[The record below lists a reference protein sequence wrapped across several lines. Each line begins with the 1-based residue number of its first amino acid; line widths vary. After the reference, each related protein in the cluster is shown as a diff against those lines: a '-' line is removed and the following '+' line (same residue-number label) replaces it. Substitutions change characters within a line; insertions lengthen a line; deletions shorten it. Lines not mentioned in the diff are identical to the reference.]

1 MKKNKGYT
9 LVELL
14 VAMVV
19 LVIVLM
25 EVYMVMNSG
34 SKVYE
39 HGSVDVALQTE
50 AQQTILELEDLIID
64 VNSDIIYTPQSG
76 TVSENG
82 TLTIVNHDDTYII
95 KYATDTK
102 RSALGYGTLT
112 YQHNTAGSTG
122 TAMPLSDYV
131 QYFYVDT
138 SQIST
143 HSGDSVVLSL
153 KMYNGTYSYGAS
165 KEVFLRNKLGTGNG
179 GGGAPSNDFDYDLLV
194 LRYKDDYDLSDM
206 NYECDGEACTYF
218 VWEDA
223 SGSSFT
229 TNMQDPSVTYY
240 LTANKDLKCGTSIN
254 TSWDLSGSARVWG
267 YKDAA
272 TSVSNPSKH
281 CVIQVKTDPVGCGNT
296 DEFNSVAYF
305 NWYQAS
311 TINGVCMTQIYGI
324 DVNSAVKADYY
335 MEYAPKGATINA
347 SARGTVLERD
357 SGTQIQSLGV
367 NKTNA
372 TLDAN
377 LTTPINAENSDYPV
391 SANPIFTAVLFDE
404 SGPNNKIYPDNAGG
418 GSYSNLRGK
427 QYVFMDC
434 DQNTFCTFNHKQWTD
449 VQIDTFESAN
459 EKFYGYADIEF
470 PSSHHLRFPIY
481 GILSGTDADADTAR
495 DITLGWVKYGT
506 NSYTIDAH

>member
-39 HGSVDVALQTE
+39 RGSVDVALQTE

-95 KYATDTK
+95 KYVTDAK

-153 KMYNGTYSYGAS
+153 KMNNGTYTYGAS

-179 GGGAPSNDFDYDLLV
+179 GGGAPSNDFDYDLLA
-194 LRYKDDYDLSDM
+194 LRYKVGDYDLSDM

-223 SGSSFT
+223 TGSNFT

-240 LTANKDLKCGTSIN
+240 LTANKELKCGTTIN
-254 TSWDLSGSARVWG
+254 TDWSLTGSARVWG

-281 CVIQVKTDPVGCGNT
+281 CVIQVKTDPVGCGIT
-296 DEFNSVAYF
+296 DETKSIAYF

-311 TINGVCMTQIYGI
+311 SIDAVCQTQVYGI
-324 DVNSAVKADYY
+324 DVNSAVKANYY
-335 MEYAPKGATINA
+335 MEYANKGANITNTV
-347 SARGTVLERD
+347 RGTVLEKAD
-357 SGTQIQSLGV
+357 GTQIQSINV
-367 NKTNA
+367 NKTNS
-372 TLDAN
+372 TIDTILS
-377 LTTPINAENSDYPV
+377 TPNSENRNYPV
-391 SANPIFTAVLFDE
+391 SAHPVFAARLIGDGT
-404 SGPNNKIYPDNAGG
+404 GGGNKFPVYPDNAGSG
-418 GSYSNLRGK
+418 PYSNLCGA
-427 QYVFMDC
+427 QYVYMDG
-434 DQNTFCTFNHKQWTD
+434 DQNTFCTFNSGHWTD
-449 VQIDTFESAN
+449 VQVANFDNAN

-470 PSSHHLRFPIY
+470 PSSHNLSFPIY
-481 GILSGTDADADTAR
+481 GLFIGTDADTDAAR
-495 DITLGWVKYGT
+495 GIAYRWANPIIK
-506 NSYTIDAH
+506 SY

>member
-1 MKKNKGYT
+1 MRKNKGYT

-39 HGSVDVALQTE
+39 RGSVDVALQTE

-64 VNSDIIYTPQSG
+64 VNSDIIYTPQSAS
-76 TVSENG
+76 VSENG

-95 KYATDTK
+95 KYVTDAK

-143 HSGDSVVLSL
+143 HSGDSIVLSL
-153 KMYNGTYSYGAS
+153 KMNNGTYTYGAS

-179 GGGAPSNDFDYDLLV
+179 GGGAPSNDFDYDLLA
-194 LRYKDDYDLSDM
+194 LRYKDGDYDLSDM
-206 NYECDGEACTYF
+206 NFECDGEACTYF

-240 LTANKDLKCGTSIN
+240 LTANKELKCGTTIN
-254 TSWDLSGSARVWG
+254 TDWSLTGSARVWG

-281 CVIQVKTDPVGCGNT
+281 CVIQVKTDPVGCGIT
-296 DEFNSVAYF
+296 DETKSVAYF
-305 NWYQAS
+305 NWYTQSSIDA
-311 TINGVCMTQIYGI
+311 VCQTQVYGI
-324 DVNSAVKADYY
+324 DVNSAVEANYY
-335 MEYAPKGATINA
+335 MEYAADTATITNTV
-347 SARGTVLERD
+347 RGTILKNGNTGNE
-357 SGTQIQSLGV
+357 IQCLNV
-367 NKTNA
+367 HETN
-372 TLDAN
+372 TSVDDILS
-377 LTTPINAENSDYPV
+377 TPNSENNNYPICAKPIFAAKLIDGKYPV
-391 SANPIFTAVLFDE
+391 H
-404 SGPNNKIYPDNAGG
+404 PDNAGA
-418 GSYSNLRGK
+418 GSYSNICGN
-427 QYVFMDC
+427 QYVYMDGA
-434 DQNTFCTFNHKQWTD
+434 QNTFCTFNSKQWTD
-449 VQIDTFESAN
+449 IQLETFNNAN

-470 PSSHHLRFPIY
+470 PNSHHLSFPIY
-481 GILSGTDADADTAR
+481 GIFVGTDSVTEAAQPIVFKWAK
-495 DITLGWVKYGT
+495 IKNY
-506 NSYTIDAH
+506 

>member
-1 MKKNKGYT
+1 MRKNKGYT

-50 AQQTILELEDLIID
+50 AQQTLLELEDLIID
-64 VNSDIIYTPQSG
+64 VNSDITYTPQSG

-82 TLTIVNHDDTYII
+82 TLTIVNHGDTYVIR
-95 KYATDTK
+95 YDGSDPK
-102 RSALGYGTLT
+102 RAALGYGTLKYKHVVGAASAT
-112 YQHNTAGSTG
+112 EI
-122 TAMPLSDYV
+122 PLSDYV

-138 SQIST
+138 SQISGHT
-143 HSGDSVVLSL
+143 GNSVVLSL
-153 KMYNGTYSYGAS
+153 KMNNGTYTYGAS

-179 GGGAPSNDFDYDLLV
+179 GGGTPTNDYDYDLV
-194 LRYKDDYDLSDM
+194 ALRYKDYDLSDM
-206 NYECDGEACTYF
+206 NYEKDGDPCTYF

-223 SGSSFT
+223 SGTTFT
-229 TNMQDPSVTYY
+229 TNMQDPSATYAM
-240 LTANKDLKCGTSIN
+240 TSNKDLKCNSTTN
-254 TSWDLSGSARVWG
+254 TDWGVSGAARIWG

-272 TSVSNPSKH
+272 TSTSNPSKH
-281 CVIQVKTDPVGCGNT
+281 CVIQVTTDPVGCGNK

-324 DVNSAVKADYY
+324 DVNSAVKANYY

-347 SARGTVLERD
+347 TARGTVLERD
-357 SGTQIQSLGV
+357 SGTPLQALTVS
-367 NKTNA
+367 KTNA

-427 QYVFMDC
+427 QYVYMDVA
-434 DQNTFCTFNHKQWTD
+434 QNTFCTFNHKQWTD

-470 PSSHHLRFPIY
+470 PNSHHLKFPIY

-495 DITLGWVKYGT
+495 DITLGWVKYGAG
-506 NSYTIDAH
+506 NFTIDDY